1 MSSLNA
7 LMSMLP
13 YVYVVQGYNKERN
26 KMLVSG
32 YQQSNTAYLEV
43 DPPYSAGAGGTGVF
57 SYPAVGS
64 KVLCIRSPFSNNQTY
79 CIGIIPNEVF
89 QALQSNP
96 FSVEASKPFP
106 DFPVGKSL
114 YPSLNSSSDI
124 CLQSDHGSGLYL
136 YEDFFKIKDKND
148 SGVQIITGKIDES
161 SFATLLLRSQYK
173 YPVLY

>member
-1 MSSLNA
+1 
-7 LMSMLP
+7 
-13 YVYVVQGYNKERN
+13 
-26 KMLVSG
+26 
-32 YQQSNTAYLEV
+32 
-43 DPPYSAGAGGTGVF
+43 
-57 SYPAVGS
+57 
-64 KVLCIRSPFSNNQTY
+64 
-79 CIGIIPNEVF
+79 VF

-161 SFATLLLRSQYK
+161 SLAVFSSNYVNINESSITYSGNLKRFSNGGQNRLPGERIENDFDFDRSFFDRANSVGLFTKYAVNALYK
-173 YPVLY
+173 WKA